1 MGFLGAS
8 PTRAPKSPYGLC
20 LFCAKIL
27 SVPYLPGMAKLVLN
41 IERVGKKALQAQR
54 VHDLRRGGD
63 LEHVDPKRRSWNQV
77 LAGSG
82 DVVAD
87 VQGVLDEKKAK
98 IRKDNEA
105 PFTRFVLSASPEHFA
120 PPGTPE
126 TIAQFAANSMAWLKK
141 EYGDGLAYAVMHLDE
156 KTPHIHAVVV
166 PLYEKKTKRGR
177 SWAVSHHEHEAT
189 KGFMSYEHLRRR
201 AGEALGLEYGEPG
214 NTPMT
219 KEQREIQKALDQRHQ
234 AQENRQASQ
243 DAREVRLAHREA
255 EQEAVERSQVVQ
267 GKALQDWEKRLVRE
281 AVIVSGARRAE
292 AVPAIPEVDE
302 IAARARRRPRPD
314 AVR

>member
-1 MGFLGAS
+1 MS
-8 PTRAPKSPYGLC
+8 
-20 LFCAKIL
+20 
-27 SVPYLPGMAKLVLN
+27 KLVLN
-41 IERVGKKALQAQR
+41 IERVGRKALQAQR
-54 VHDLRRGGD
+54 MHDLRRGGD
-63 LEHVDPKRRSWNQV
+63 LDHVDPKRRSWNQV

-126 TIAQFAANSMAWLKK
+126 TIAQFAASSIAWLKK

-201 AGEALGLEYGEPG
+201 AGEALGLDYGEPG

-219 KEQREIQKALDQRHQ
+219 KEQRQVEKDLKARGKALDQRHQ

-243 DAREVRLAHREA
+243 DARQASQDARDA
-255 EQEAVERSQVVQ
+255 EQEAVERSQIVQ
-267 GKALQDWEKRLVRE
+267 GKALIEWEKQVGRDAA
-281 AVIVSGARRAE
+281 AVSAARRGAG
-292 AVPAIPEVDE
+292 VPAIPEVDE
-302 IAARARRRPRPD
+302 IAARARRRRPPIQP
-314 AVR
+314 VR